1 MLRVVSLATLLSILF
16 VFCAEQ
22 TFGQDMVSDFAQN
35 YTQEGQ
41 APMVDVMSMGPVA
54 VVAHAKIGADQV
66 FELWTPAWSETQA
79 KVRNGKMSAAEG
91 DRRLQDEWER
101 ALMALIKDEIFFQ
114 EADRE
119 HASFV
124 NSIIDRVMRGGADRP
139 RSQVAAEIR
148 RAMEAEMQKF
158 YRQLNA
164 DVVRQSG
171 GMLKLSKVLESR
183 RMTFTEWQTRL
194 KKKAFTQTYLHQIL
208 NPRTPDPGPKQ
219 VQQYYAAHQD
229 EYSKPGVPKFQHIF
243 FSNARR
249 GEAEAREDA
258 AEIWEQLMDGE
269 ISFEEAASQYSD
281 DPESK
286 ARGGLETEPEA
297 KDLEREA
304 WLSDIRNA
312 LQEEKPGEL
321 GPILESPFGC
331 HIAKLISI
339 GPRQKVPFPDVR
351 REIERKLQSQIWDE
365 ETDKYFA
372 SIRKNTQVQVLYPTF
387 PSNLSCS
394 AQESLPRRGPRVV
407 NTSRPE
413 IHAPRRGR

>member
-1 MLRVVSLATLLSILF
+1 MLRIAGLAALLLALGIIGR
-16 VFCAEQ
+16 EQ
-22 TFGQDMVSDFAQN
+22 TFAQDLVRDFATT
-35 YTQEGQ
+35 YSQEGQ
-41 APMVDVMSMGPVA
+41 APMVDAMAMGPIA
-54 VVAHAKIGADQV
+54 VVGHARIGADQV

-79 KVRNGKMSAAEG
+79 KVRNGKMTAAEG
-91 DRRLQDEWER
+91 DRRLQVEWEK
-101 ALMALIKDEIFFQ
+101 ALLALVKDEMFFQ

-119 HASFV
+119 HSSFV

-139 RSQVAAEIR
+139 RAQVAAEIR

-158 YRQLNA
+158 LRQLNA
-164 DVVRQSG
+164 DVVRESG
-171 GMLKLSKVLESR
+171 GMLKLNKVLESR
-183 RMTFTEWQTRL
+183 RMTFSEWQTRL

-208 NPRTPDPGPKQ
+208 SPRTPDPGPKQ
-219 VQQYYAAHQD
+219 IQQYYAAHQD
-229 EYSKPGVPKFQHIF
+229 EYSQPGTVKFQHIF
-243 FSNARR
+243 LSNARR

-258 AEIWEQLMDGE
+258 AEIWEQLADGE
-269 ISFEEAASQYSD
+269 IGFEEAAAKYSD

-312 LQEEKPGEL
+312 LREEKPGEL

-339 GPRQKVPFPDVR
+339 GPRQKTPFAEVR
-351 REIERKLQSQIWDE
+351 REIERKLQAQRWDE

-372 SIRKNTQVQVLYPTF
+372 SIRKNTPVQVLYPTF
-387 PSNLSCS
+387 PQHLSCA
-394 AQESLPRRGPRVV
+394 AQEGMPRRGPRVI

-413 IHAPRRGR
+413 IHAPKRGR